1 MGRVKEGKG
10 TLLGNAGEHFVCAEL
25 LRRDVIAAP
34 APRNAP
40 GIDVLATNGPRSV
53 NVRVKTMSDEADS
66 WVWMARKSDG
76 GVFRNLQEKLDFV
89 VLVHIKREG
98 APDYWVVPTAKL
110 EAELSRHHNEWF
122 AKPGRGGRAHNDT
135 RMRRYG
141 QDALHQ
147 TWLAPYKDNW
157 ELVLAEL
164 GGGTREGSA

>member
-66 WVWMARKSDG
+66 WVWMARKSDNG
-76 GVFRNLQEKLDFV
+76 IFRNLQEKLDFV
-89 VLVHIKREG
+89 VLVHIKSEG

-110 EAELSRHHNEWF
+110 DKELSRHHTQWL
-122 AKPGRGGRAHNDT
+122 ALPGRGG
-135 RMRRYG
+135 
-141 QDALHQ
+141 
-147 TWLAPYKDNW
+147 
-157 ELVLAEL
+157 LVD
-164 GGGTREGSA
+164 

>member
-76 GVFRNLQEKLDFV
+76 GIFRNLQTELDFV
-89 VLVHIKREG
+89 VLVHIRREG
-98 APDYWVVPTAKL
+98 PPEYFVVPTP
-110 EAELSRHHNEWF
+110 ELDGELNRHHTAWL
-122 AKPGRGGRAHNDT
+122 ALPGRGGRAHRDT
-135 RMRRYG
+135 LMRRYG
-141 QDALHQ
+141 QEPVHQ
-147 TWLAPYKDNW
+147 RWLSAYKGRWDLILN
-157 ELVLAEL
+157 AL
-164 GGGTREGSA
+164 GGSG

>member
-76 GVFRNLQEKLDFV
+76 GIFRNLQDKLDFV
-89 VLVHIKREG
+89 VLVHIKGEG

-110 EAELSRHHNEWF
+110 EEELNRHHNEWF
-122 AKPGRGGRAHNDT
+122 AKPGRGGRAHNET

-141 QDALHQ
+141 QEPLHQ
-147 TWLAPYKDNW
+147 EWLATYKDNW
-157 ELVLAEL
+157 DLVIAEL
-164 GGGTREGSA
+164 EARTRGR